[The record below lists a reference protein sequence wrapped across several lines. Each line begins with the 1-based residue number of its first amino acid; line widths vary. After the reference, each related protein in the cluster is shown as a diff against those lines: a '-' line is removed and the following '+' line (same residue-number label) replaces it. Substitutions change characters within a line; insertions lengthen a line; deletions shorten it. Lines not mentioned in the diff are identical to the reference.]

1 VVVINKGE
9 KMSKAD
15 QISKIQDKIL
25 WLELEVKVEQNLL
38 DEWNKAGGKVDWNAG
53 VQIARITRSLKE
65 ATRKLEFQTR
75 KLNKLNK
82 EEIC

>member
-1 VVVINKGE
+1 
-9 KMSKAD
+9 MSKAD
-15 QISKIQDKIL
+15 QVSNIQDKIL
-25 WLELEVKVEQNLL
+25 WLEREVEAEQNLL

-65 ATRKLEFQTR
+65 ATRKLDFQTR

-82 EEIC
+82 EEI